1 VLLCKDGVGLRTTI
15 VSFVVETLVGAEN
28 GPLIQAVPQQ
38 TEIKGRLPNVVAG
51 KQSSGGT
58 FLDTYLFV
66 CCKLIAELDWFVSQL
81 NAELDWSRC
90 AQFLAIGDT
99 IGGVQWEERDTAATR
114 TNAGARLVTVMPPN
128 NEKRETQES
137 KNAGRYYS
145 YLLRPTNVLVLLGV
159 VVLSWIRSSL
169 LLHVTRDGIVRIVS
183 RSVCHGGYDIIIRLV
198 CDTNRDYDG
207 FDS

>member
-1 VLLCKDGVGLRTTI
+1 M
-15 VSFVVETLVGAEN
+15 LV
-28 GPLIQAVPQQ
+28 PLFQPNAV
-38 TEIKGRLPNVVAG
+38 
-51 KQSSGGT
+51 
-58 FLDTYLFV
+58 
-66 CCKLIAELDWFVSQL
+66 
-81 NAELDWSRC
+81 LDWSRC

-114 TNAGARLVTVMPPN
+114 SSRTNAGAILVTVVPPN

-137 KNAGRYYS
+137 KNTGRYYS

-198 CDTNRDYDG
+198 CDTNIVEIRMA
-207 FDS
+207 SIIL